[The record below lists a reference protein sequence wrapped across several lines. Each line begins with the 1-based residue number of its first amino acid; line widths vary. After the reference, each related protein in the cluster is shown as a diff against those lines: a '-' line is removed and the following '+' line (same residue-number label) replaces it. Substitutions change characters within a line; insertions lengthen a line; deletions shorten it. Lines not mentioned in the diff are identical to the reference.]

1 MAKIHIQGL
10 SKSFGGDRVLDDIHL
25 HIAEGQFAVL
35 VGPSGCGKSTLL
47 RTLAGLERADAGS
60 IAFDG
65 KPVDHLPPQQR
76 EVAMVFQGYALYPH
90 MTVRN
95 NMAFGLREQRQSEAA
110 IAARIAKVAAMLQL
124 GELLDRYPRQLSG
137 GQRQRVAIGRAI
149 VRDPAVFLFDEPM
162 SNLDASLRAQMRV
175 ELADLHRQIG
185 ATMVYVTHD
194 QVEAMTMADLIVVLN
209 RGRIEQVGTPMD
221 LYRRPATP
229 FVAGFLGA
237 PGMNLLEGELAREMD
252 CEVYGVR
259 PEHLVVSG
267 GQGRWPATVRHIEH
281 LGADCI
287 VYADVRGVG
296 SLTVRTSAEDTLSL
310 GQQVHLS
317 PRAGQVHRF
326 RGGQRL
332 EA

>member
-1 MAKIHIQGL
+1 
-10 SKSFGGDRVLDDIHL
+10 
-25 HIAEGQFAVL
+25 
-35 VGPSGCGKSTLL
+35 
-47 RTLAGLERADAGS
+47 
-60 IAFDG
+60 
-65 KPVDHLPPQQR
+65 
-76 EVAMVFQGYALYPH
+76 MVFQGYALYPH

-175 ELADLHRQIG
+175 EL
-185 ATMVYVTHD
+185 
-194 QVEAMTMADLIVVLN
+194 ADLIVVLN